1 MPCEGAPVRS
11 EPLPLADRLCGL
23 FEAGR
28 FVKFVYRTEPLIMT
42 CVRRAT
48 TVCFHARPTP
58 PNRQFSRKHRTVLDA
73 QRRCIRAHCVAGST
87 ASVEP
92 AEIDNPAPQSD
103 VWELDFCSRPMVDV
117 RGKKVWELLITEPT
131 GSWVYAKYFPNNK
144 INSTELKAA
153 LKEVLAER
161 GAQKPTKVLFFR
173 GQMTTIISRALTD
186 MDIKAVPSRRC
197 FTLMNLL
204 EERLEQVYKKD
215 ERYSEQAGTM
225 FQLDLAP
232 PEDISD
238 ALRGEQ
244 WAFVQL
250 PLSAL
255 MEEVA
260 PVQQQDC
267 FGAIVP
273 HIDDLGLSPET
284 NVPGVAVFSR
294 RAVPLAAWTNGLEI
308 ACMKADTDRCC
319 LLLEAGVR
327 DRYRYGAW
335 RRSPEATAE
344 AKSWEQ
350 AKEGS
355 KGLHFLAV
363 QTDPEAEGC
372 AGLWVMQERAAPAV

>member
-1 MPCEGAPVRS
+1 MKGIR
-11 EPLPLADRLCGL
+11 
-23 FEAGR
+23 
-28 FVKFVYRTEPLIMT
+28 RTTSICTNAAVATPSRQCRRHNLIL
-42 CVRRAT
+42 
-48 TVCFHARPTP
+48 
-58 PNRQFSRKHRTVLDA
+58 LD
-73 QRRCIRAHCVAGST
+73 QHSRCIRARCVAGST

-92 AEIDNPAPQSD
+92 AEIDNPVPQSD
-103 VWELDFCSRPMVDV
+103 VWELDFCSRPMLDV
-117 RGKKVWELLITEPT
+117 RGKKVWELLITEPS
-131 GSWVYAKYFPNNK
+131 GRWVYAKYFPNNK

-161 GAQKPTKVLFFR
+161 GAQKPSRVLFFR

-197 FTLMNLL
+197 FTLLNLL
-204 EERLEQVYKKD
+204 EKRLETVYKED
-215 ERYSEQAGTM
+215 ERYSEKAGTM

-255 MEEVA
+255 MEEIA
-260 PVQQQDC
+260 PVQQQEC
-267 FGAIVP
+267 FGAVVP
-273 HIDDLGLSPET
+273 NIEDLGLSPDT
-284 NVPGVAVFSR
+284 NVPGVAVFSK
-294 RAVPLAAWTNGLEI
+294 RAIPLAAWTNGLEI

-327 DRYRYGAW
+327 ERYRYGAW
-335 RRSPEATAE
+335 RRSPEATTE

-363 QTDPEAEGC
+363 QTGPDASAC
-372 AGLWVMQERAAPAV
+372 SGLWVMQETGSPAV